1 MVAPVV
7 GVDQITMAKITPE
20 TSVKS
25 VIKDYLNIKGV
36 FNWYNLAGIGAQK
49 GIPDM
54 FALHKGVL
62 YAIECKSAKGKV
74 SDHQADFLV
83 RVNRAGGVPIVA
95 RSLDDV
101 MKHIK

>member
-1 MVAPVV
+1 M
-7 GVDQITMAKITPE
+7 TPE
-20 TSVKS
+20 TSTKYA
-25 VIKDYLNIKGV
+25 IKDYLNLKGV
-36 FNWYNLAGIGAQK
+36 FNWYNLAGMGAMK

-62 YAIECKSAKGKV
+62 YGIEVKAPKGKV

-83 RVNRAGGVPIVA
+83 RLNRAGGVPIVA

-101 MKHIK
+101 MRIIK